1 MTLPINKR
9 DFDVF
14 LSHAHKDHAFVVEL
28 DRWLTEKVGFK
39 VWYDSRELSGGA
51 LLATDLQ
58 RAIERCRSVFL
69 IASNESLERGWVK
82 AEYNCAM
89 DERANHE
96 GFRVVAMRLANANVK
111 DLMKGTTWIDLP
123 EARLNAESALAILR
137 SFYPGEKLPNPGT
150 ARDVYISCSW
160 QTDDSASARAVCSCL
175 AGQGL
180 RLIGDAKDQEG
191 FGSGNRVE
199 RIMAS
204 CGAFVGIIPFRDSEE
219 ADPDAGPYKY
229 FIREIDLA
237 AQLGIPAVIIAD
249 PRVKRDGET
258 DKGWLRMETQATECP
273 SSVVNAL
280 DALWERWQKPL
291 NPQYVFCAMDLESPA
306 AIPGG
311 PIRHLIERITG
322 MPTIVGNEVH
332 GESLHLEIMKK
343 VRDAFVV
350 LADIT
355 DDNVNACIEAGM
367 GLAAGTNVKLIAS
380 GKARNPP
387 FMLRAAGQLSGYA
400 DEVEHIGVLHKVL
413 RPYRRRV
420 INAEL

>member
-1 MTLPINKR
+1 
-9 DFDVF
+9 
-14 LSHAHKDHAFVVEL
+14 
-28 DRWLTEKVGFK
+28 
-39 VWYDSRELSGGA
+39 
-51 LLATDLQ
+51 
-58 RAIERCRSVFL
+58 
-69 IASNESLERGWVK
+69 
-82 AEYNCAM
+82 
-89 DERANHE
+89 
-96 GFRVVAMRLANANVK
+96 
-111 DLMKGTTWIDLP
+111 
-123 EARLNAESALAILR
+123 
-137 SFYPGEKLPNPGT
+137 
-150 ARDVYISCSW
+150 
-160 QTDDSASARAVCSCL
+160 
-175 AGQGL
+175 
-180 RLIGDAKDQEG
+180 
-191 FGSGNRVE
+191 
-199 RIMAS
+199 
-204 CGAFVGIIPFRDSEE
+204 
-219 ADPDAGPYKY
+219 
-229 FIREIDLA
+229 
-237 AQLGIPAVIIAD
+237 VIIAD